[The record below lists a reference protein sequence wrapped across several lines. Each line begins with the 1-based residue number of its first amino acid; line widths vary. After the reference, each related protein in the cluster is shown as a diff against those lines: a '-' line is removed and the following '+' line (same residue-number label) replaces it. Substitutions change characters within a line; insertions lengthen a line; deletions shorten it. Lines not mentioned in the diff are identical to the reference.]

1 MKLLL
6 QSLLHC
12 EGIVYL
18 LVNAVQV
25 SPRDK
30 GEYMCEATNSVDT
43 DYISIYIHINY
54 LPRVQPLQSRIYSGV
69 GAKEGFKTLIRD
81 PHFTGLS
88 TLT

>member
-1 MKLLL
+1 
-6 QSLLHC
+6 
-12 EGIVYL
+12 
-18 LVNAVQV
+18 
-25 SPRDK
+25 
-30 GEYMCEATNSVDT
+30 MCEATNSVDT